1 MRKIWYLVLLSTSF
15 FATATDCELLNQQA
29 TENSVMISP
38 LETYQLKNN
47 NGEKDYLYSAPN
59 EACRT
64 DTLLRSDEISTL
76 IVYSDYGNFY
86 YAIYFL
92 KDHPEDISGWVKK
105 DSIQSAGYRL
115 SPQ

>member
-1 MRKIWYLVLLSTSF
+1 MRKIGFFVLLSTSF
-15 FATATDCELLNQQA
+15 FATATNCELLNQQA

-47 NGEKDYLYSAPN
+47 NGEKVYLYSAPN

-64 DTLLRSDEISTL
+64 DTLLRADEISTL

-86 YAIYFL
+86 YVMYFL
-92 KDHPEDISGWVKK
+92 KDHPEDISGWVKIRNLK
-105 DSIQSAGYRL
+105 PTGSRL